1 MSNLPDIE
9 MFTALADKYGDS
21 INTLQKADEFFDE
34 FIKQTDG
41 VVIVDYLDSDN
52 DDRIEKV
59 AFNHNNGLMTIYTRL
74 PEKTQC

>member
-74 PEKTQC
+74 LEKTQC

>member
-9 MFTALADKYGDS
+9 IFTALADKYGDS

>member
-9 MFTALADKYGDS
+9 IFTALADKYGDS

-59 AFNHNNGLMTIYTRL
+59 AFNHNNVLMTIYTRL
-74 PEKTQC
+74 LEKTQC

>member
-21 INTLQKADEFFDE
+21 INTLQKAEEFFDD
-34 FIKQTDG
+34 FFKQTDG